1 MLVDLYSKNPNEKG
15 IRSQKRK
22 FVKFKSSYSCFIE
35 VNGDYFLV
43 NCCPRYSEFG
53 VRKPN

>member
-1 MLVDLYSKNPNEKG
+1 MLADLYSKNPNEKG